1 MTIEYD
7 SKWPDIDLF
16 PNALLLFSAVVVLKA
31 RPSTL
36 LCIGFLSG
44 LLSDVKMRI
53 YFVLLPD

>member
-7 SKWPDIDLF
+7 SKWSDIDLF
-16 PNALLLFSAVVVLKA
+16 PNAPLLFSRELKA

-44 LLSDVKMRI
+44 LLSDAKMRI
-53 YFVLLPD
+53 YFVLPLD